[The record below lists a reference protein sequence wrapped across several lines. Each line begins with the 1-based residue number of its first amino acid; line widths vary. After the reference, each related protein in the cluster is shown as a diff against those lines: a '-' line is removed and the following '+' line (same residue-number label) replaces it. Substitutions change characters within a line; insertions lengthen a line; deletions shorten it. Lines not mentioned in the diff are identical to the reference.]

1 MAYSTAL
8 KGLSAQGSTAY
19 TGLCYSN
26 NDVSFTM
33 TSSDFANSGFKYA
46 VNVID
51 NTQNKSYKFYIAPNA
66 AGSGVFNAKTIFNQL
81 VPTSL
86 VIPDSDDILLQITQ
100 PYLSNKMMVNN
111 FTIELFQGYDVA
123 GVFTDD
129 ISVMEIYDL
138 MCVYGKG
145 KNNFLVMGS
154 NDTPPIAMSE
164 CFDNTIGF
172 NAETIASRINIPL
185 SLQQEVINWQRVSR
199 SNVTGAG
206 DSAFKILTWIGDDSS
221 YLNNNYIF
229 PSGQV
234 TGFYFDLYD
243 NDYNVITS
251 FTIPYTYGAGSLY
264 HLPVG
269 LKNLLGGYIDQ
280 GEADAT
286 SFWTVYAYGSGG
298 IQLSAKY
305 GFYID
310 EDCKHNP
317 VHVYWLNQKG
327 GWDSYSFIKKNE
339 RSIEVEKKRYKQ
351 YLGDYN
357 NATVDNPFDTKNYSR
372 SLTEREPIVKTYIN
386 LTSDWVTESEFKFM
400 KDLFQS
406 KSVWMVDDNV
416 DGYNILPVVVEDTNF
431 LMRRERN
438 SRKYNQQ
445 LRLQLAN
452 EYDTINISAT
462 EYPIPAPDP
471 CDYYTVFGY
480 MTGGLMTL
488 GSNVGNA
495 AHIIVNNATR
505 ERDIQISVRNTGGDT
520 PVAGQAYWIKI
531 DYDFTTPVSPYR
543 NGNVQLGN
551 VATGGGAV
559 ISLQGLQTPG
569 TSIITTAIWGSH
581 PTTTYNYFRLVL
593 PGWAGGGTVSGNIY
607 VEVGFGNCP

>member
-1 MAYSTAL
+1 MSIIDQDQADSTA
-8 KGLSAQGSTAY
+8 
-19 TGLCYSN
+19 
-26 NDVSFTM
+26 
-33 TSSDFANSGFKYA
+33 
-46 VNVID
+46 
-51 NTQNKSYKFYIAPNA
+51 
-66 AGSGVFNAKTIFNQL
+66 
-81 VPTSL
+81 
-86 VIPDSDDILLQITQ
+86 
-100 PYLSNKMMVNN
+100 
-111 FTIELFQGYDVA
+111 
-123 GVFTDD
+123 
-129 ISVMEIYDL
+129 
-138 MCVYGKG
+138 
-145 KNNFLVMGS
+145 
-154 NDTPPIAMSE
+154 
-164 CFDNTIGF
+164 
-172 NAETIASRINIPL
+172 
-185 SLQQEVINWQRVSR
+185 
-199 SNVTGAG
+199 
-206 DSAFKILTWIGDDSS
+206 
-221 YLNNNYIF
+221 
-229 PSGQV
+229 
-234 TGFYFDLYD
+234 
-243 NDYNVITS
+243 
-251 FTIPYTYGAGSLY
+251 
-264 HLPVG
+264 
-269 LKNLLGGYIDQ
+269 
-280 GEADAT
+280 
-286 SFWTVYAYGSGG
+286 FWTVYGYDYEGVQITA
-298 IQLSAKY
+298 QY

-480 MTGGLMTL
+480 MSGGLMTL

-495 AHIIVNNATR
+495 AHIIVTNATR
-505 ERDIQISVRNTGGDT
+505 DRDIQISVRNAGGDT
-520 PVAGQAYWIKI
+520 PIAGQSYWIKI
-531 DYDFTTPVSPYR
+531 EYDFTTPVTPIR
-543 NGNVQLGN
+543 MGNVQLGN
-551 VATGGGAV
+551 VATGGGSV
-559 ISLQGLQTPG
+559 ISLQGLNNPG
-569 TSIITTAIWGSH
+569 TPIIATGIWGTH
-581 PTTTYNYFRLVL
+581 TTTTYNYFRLVL
-593 PGWAGGGTVSGNIY
+593 PGWTGGGTVSGNIY